1 MNLTLP
7 SPSSLMEVVKASSL
21 VKGTLLGNQM
31 ESALKGLFQSNL
43 QWRWK
48 FTHFTV
54 AELRLAKGMSVLQL
68 AFSRPPVG
76 LGTWAVGILAVA
88 KAGQTPVSKRKNQ
101 DSNQKPGS
109 SLWPLSLTRWA
120 LMVRTEREQGSWR
133 PHPHLVKSQGHLSL
147 EIHHFE

>member
-68 AFSRPPVG
+68 AFSRPP
-76 LGTWAVGILAVA
+76 GTWAVGILAVA

-109 SLWPLSLTRWA
+109 SLWPLPLTRWA
-120 LMVRTEREQGSWR
+120 LVVRTEREQGSWR

>member
-54 AELRLAKGMSVLQL
+54 TELRLAKGMSVLQL
-68 AFSRPPVG
+68 ALSRPPVG
-76 LGTWAVGILAVA
+76 LGTWAVGILAMA